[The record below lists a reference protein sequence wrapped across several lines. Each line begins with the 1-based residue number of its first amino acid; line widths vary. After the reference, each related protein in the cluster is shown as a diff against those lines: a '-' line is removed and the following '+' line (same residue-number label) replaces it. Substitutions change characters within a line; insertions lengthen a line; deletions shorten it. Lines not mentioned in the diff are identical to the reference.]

1 MTQIL
6 DQNAKDRALVPKD
19 IAALTSGDLDSRL
32 AAGGRFVFYE
42 FCISFILL
50 TLRRQS
56 AVYFLRAGERGIVRG
71 LPYCLLSLFFGWWGV
86 PWGII
91 YTPLTLV
98 TNLRGGCD
106 VTAQICDLLARR
118 AEKIPS

>member
-1 MTQIL
+1 MSQIL
-6 DQNAKDRALVPKD
+6 DQNADDHALALKDVTRLT
-19 IAALTSGDLDSRL
+19 AAELEGQL
-32 AAGGRFVFYE
+32 AAGGRFV
-42 FCISFILL
+42 SFILL

-56 AVYFLRAGERGIVRG
+56 AVCFLKAGDRGIVRG

-91 YTPLTLV
+91 YTPLTLF

-106 VTAQICDLLARR
+106 VTAQLRDVLARR
-118 AEKIPS
+118 VEKIPS

>member
-1 MTQIL
+1 MSQIL
-6 DQNAKDRALVPKD
+6 DQNANDHAPAPKD
-19 IAALTSGDLDSRL
+19 IAGLTAADLESQL

-56 AVYFLRAGERGIVRG
+56 AVCFLRAGDRGIVRG

-91 YTPLTLV
+91 YTPLTLF
-98 TNLRGGCD
+98 TNVRGGCD
-106 VTAQICDLLARR
+106 VTAQLRDVLARR

>member
-1 MTQIL
+1 MSQIL
-6 DQNAKDRALVPKD
+6 DQNADDHAPAPKD
-19 IAALTSGDLDSRL
+19 ITGLTAAELESQL
-32 AAGGRFVFYE
+32 AAGGRLVFYE

-56 AVYFLRAGERGIVRG
+56 AVYLLRAGERGIVRG

-106 VTAQICDLLARR
+106 VTAQIRDVLARR

>member
-1 MTQIL
+1 MSQIL
-6 DQNAKDRALVPKD
+6 DQNADDHALALKDVTRLT
-19 IAALTSGDLDSRL
+19 AAELEGQL

-42 FCISFILL
+42 FCVSFILL

-91 YTPLTLV
+91 YTPLTLF

-106 VTAQICDLLARR
+106 VTAQLRDVLARR
-118 AEKIPS
+118 AEKIPP